1 MKKTMLVLF
10 QEIGMKA
17 LAGFVLAIALT
28 FAASTSLSAQN
39 SQVPTPVEKLQIQL
53 DYINDDILGV
63 LNSTHPKYEY
73 YEQMADYLQAVLDDV
88 NQNGMSLH
96 EAYEANASLRPISP
110 AQKDANAKIG
120 NPPVAKPG
128 NG

>member
-10 QEIGMKA
+10 QNIGMKA

-39 SQVPTPVEKLQIQL
+39 PKPTTPVEKMQFQL
-53 DYINDDILGV
+53 DYINQNILDV
-63 LNSTHPKYEY
+63 LDESHPKYDY
-73 YEQMADYLQAVLDDV
+73 YVQMANYLQTVL
-88 NQNGMSLH
+88 NQVAQGVGLH
-96 EAYEANASLRPISP
+96 EAIVNNQSLKPVSP
-110 AQKDANAKIG
+110 AQTGQQAKVHAPT
-120 NPPVAKPG
+120 PPKG

>member
-10 QEIGMKA
+10 QNIGMKA

-39 SQVPTPVEKLQIQL
+39 PKPTTPVEKMQFQL
-53 DYINDDILGV
+53 DYINNSILDV
-63 LNSTHPKYEY
+63 LDESHPKYDY
-73 YEQMADYLQAVLDDV
+73 YVQMANYLQTIL
-88 NQNGMSLH
+88 NQVGQGVGLH
-96 EAYEANASLRPISP
+96 QAIANNAGLKPLSP
-110 AQKDANAKIG
+110 AQVNEAKLVHKQ
-120 NPPVAKPG
+120 PKG